1 MRKRKGSKV
10 RSLGGGGVLGLKP
23 EVPILSPLGSSLS
36 VRPLEPDHW
45 NWDTWTGL
53 EQGGDWSQQEL
64 HCEDPDFNVGAMGR
78 GWAALE
84 SPKGWPDLHVL
95 ADGC

>member
-64 HCEDPDFNVGAMGR
+64 HCEDPDFNVGAMGT
-78 GWAALE
+78 GVGLPW
-84 SPKGWPDLHVL
+84 KVL
-95 ADGC
+95 P